1 MEWWRSM
8 HFREYYIFKR
18 NNNKII
24 WKFNG
29 FQLWVIFPFRFRH
42 NDETRIIRRVLYV
55 KQELLTLPQ
64 HQWMLPVLIGF
75 VFLIFGFL
83 CVVCRSLFVLLS
95 FFFWPLYCLSFFNL
109 RLLMTPL
116 VSFGHCIVC
125 PSSTYGFWWPLWY
138 LLAIVLSVLLQL
150 TASDD
155 PFGIF
160 WPLYCLSFFNSR
172 LLMTS
177 LVSFGH
183 CVVCPSSI
191 YGFWWPSD
199 DPFGIFKLFLDCISW
214 R

>member
-29 FQLWVIFPFRFRH
+29 FQLWVIFPFEFRH

-116 VSFGHCIVC
+116 VSFGHCIVYL
-125 PSSTYGFWWPLWY
+125 SSTHGFWWPLWY
-138 LLAIVLSVLLQL
+138 LLAIVLSVLLQS

-155 PFGIF
+155 P
-160 WPLYCLSFFNSR
+160 
-172 LLMTS
+172 LMTP
-177 LVSFGH
+177 LVS
-183 CVVCPSSI
+183 SS
-191 YGFWWPSD
+191 FS
-199 DPFGIFKLFLDCISW
+199 
-214 R
+214 